1 MPEKAPKAGLLGKW
15 RATRD
20 DKRGV
25 PAQAPTRSTNSDMPT
40 KVFDPAAVAKN
51 AGRRFPP
58 RASSSAASERARSE
72 TRAPGVYD
80 SGRLALG

>member
-1 MPEKAPKAGLLGKW
+1 
-15 RATRD
+15 
-20 DKRGV
+20 
-25 PAQAPTRSTNSDMPT
+25 MPT